1 MMRKGKQESKMEGAR
16 ESKAQKRKGK
26 DKRDAQRQTG
36 KDFERDRE
44 TQGKRARQ
52 SKDERR
58 KWRSAKGGPP
68 PRERRRLAEL
78 IAENLD
84 T

>member
-1 MMRKGKQESKMEGAR
+1 MMKKGKQEIKMEGAR

-26 DKRDAQRQTG
+26 DKRMLSDKR
-36 KDFERDRE
+36 ERTWKGIERSKERE
-44 TQGKRARQ
+44 QEGAK
-52 SKDERR
+52 RR

-68 PRERRRLAEL
+68 PRERRRLAAL